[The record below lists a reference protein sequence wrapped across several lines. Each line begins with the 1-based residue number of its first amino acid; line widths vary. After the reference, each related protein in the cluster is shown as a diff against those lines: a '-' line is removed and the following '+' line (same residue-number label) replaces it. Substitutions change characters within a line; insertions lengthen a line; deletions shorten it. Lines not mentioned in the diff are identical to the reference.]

1 MTDERTDAEL
11 GPKLLG
17 RFSKGEL
24 GRFLLVPGDPDRIP
38 LLSRSWKGVEAFSL
52 DRGYRGAR
60 GSLDGVAV
68 TAISSGIGGASLE
81 VLMVEAAALGID
93 TFIRV
98 GTTGAL
104 QGGLRCGDLIINE
117 ASVRLDGTSA
127 SYVRPEFPAAAS
139 YEVTSALV
147 RAARS
152 ESATHHVGV
161 GATTSSF
168 YSGQDRP
175 SFKSF
180 RSKQTEG
187 LLHEMRRAG
196 VLNFEMEAATL
207 FTLARLFGLRAGAVC
222 SVIAHRI
229 TGEWND
235 AGGVERSCRVANRA
249 IWMLAQP
256 SRAASSDDQRP

>member
-1 MTDERTDAEL
+1 MPEERIDAERTDAER
-11 GPKLLG
+11 GPKLLE
-17 RFSKGEL
+17 RFGKGDL
-24 GRFLLVPGDPDRIP
+24 GRFLLFPGDPDRIP
-38 LLSRSWKGVEAFSL
+38 LVTQTWDSVEEFSL

-60 GSLDGVAV
+60 GSVEGTRVS
-68 TAISSGIGGASLE
+68 AISSGIGGPSLE
-81 VLMVEAAALGID
+81 VVMVEAASLGID

-127 SYVRPEFPAAAS
+127 SYVRAEFPAAAS
-139 YEVTSALV
+139 YEVTAALV
-147 RAARS
+147 QAARQVG
-152 ESATHHVGV
+152 ATHHVGI
-161 GATTSSF
+161 GATTASF

-180 RSKQTEG
+180 RSKQTDG
-187 LLHEMRRAG
+187 LLEEMRRAG

-207 FTLARLFGLRAGAVC
+207 FTLARLFGLRAGSVC

-235 AGGVERSCRVANRA
+235 AGGMERSCRVANRA
-249 IWMLAQP
+249 VSLLK
-256 SRAASSDDQRP
+256 